1 MTDNE
6 NRQLDA
12 ALDTLLD
19 KAENTTQKTA
29 TAADIIKDIA
39 KDIIFSTS
47 DLAHQYS
54 RDHGAEITPELYRKI
69 RTDIT
74 PTRNSISH
82 PQSNQDELLEQ
93 ARVAIVTL
101 LPQILDYADS
111 LSSLSKRAATD
122 DAGNQIS
129 MLLSRI
135 KNLQR
140 NYNLFL
146 LALETE
152 DLKRELENELQNPK
166 YNGRTLREL
175 FEEVAAET
183 QELDGTSLFE
193 QAIEAARKAKYPTA
207 TIKRARN
214 IEFPLDKPNSRIWNL
229 LEENTEGQVT
239 FDLAKTGSRKVL
251 LATYSIDFDALEGQ
265 VKGLQITKRLLI
277 YDKCVYMA
285 ISALFNA
292 GNNIVTLS
300 QIYYAMGYTGRPGK
314 KDLNKINQSIT
325 KMMTA
330 HIFFDNEQESQAY
343 KNYPHFKYD
352 GSLLPAERGTYI
364 VNGQLA
370 EAAIKVFREPPLI
383 TFAKQRRQ
391 ITTIDVKLLQSPI
404 SKTDMNLVINDYLIE
419 RISRAKNGKKK
430 SCRILFKTLYEHAR
444 IADRPKTNTEKQAK
458 KRTPEKVQ
466 KYLEFYQSQGFI
478 KRFTVE
484 PDGVTVHW

>member
-19 KAENTTQKTA
+19 KVENTTQKTA
-29 TAADIIKDIA
+29 TAADIIRDIA

-54 RDHGAEITPELYRKI
+54 RDHGAELTPELYHEI
-69 RTDIT
+69 RRNIV
-74 PTRNSISH
+74 PTRNNLAH
-82 PQSNQDELLEQ
+82 PQPNQDELLNQ
-93 ARVAIVTL
+93 ARVAIL
-101 LPQILDYADS
+101 AMMPDILDFADS
-111 LSSLSKRAATD
+111 LSSLSKKAATD

-207 TIKRARN
+207 TIRRAKS

-229 LEENTEGQVT
+229 LEKNTEGQVT
-239 FDLAKTGSRKVL
+239 FDLAKTGSKKVL

-352 GSLLPAERGTYI
+352 GSLLPVERGTYI

-404 SKTDMNLVINDYLIE
+404 SKTDMNLLINDYLIE

-458 KRTPEKVQ
+458 KRAPEKVQ